1 MLDVAF
7 NVKRLPGWGALRD
20 NETPADIERQ
30 SKASITEPCDRDLR
44 FDDGRAANGGDD
56 RADFVVSIMR
66 VIDRLATPESHEI
79 ADAALASDRGPEE
92 TKPQLS
98 GSVLLSRLIVGNRR
112 SPGVR
117 GGTVVGLNQT
127 RVTSSPRC
135 QTNPRSMGIISRSL
149 RSSPTTKSSISDI
162 FGPALL
168 STVAAPI
175 MQ

>member
-1 MLDVAF
+1 MRCLLILMSLVFLMTTQVSATPKYF
-7 NVKRLPGWGALRD
+7 INVKRLPGWGALRD
-20 NETPADIERQ
+20 NETPADIEHQ

-98 GSVLLSRLIVGNRR
+98 GSILLSRLIVGLEARAMIGCENSAFPWRR
-112 SPGVR
+112 
-117 GGTVVGLNQT
+117 
-127 RVTSSPRC
+127 
-135 QTNPRSMGIISRSL
+135 
-149 RSSPTTKSSISDI
+149 
-162 FGPALL
+162 
-168 STVAAPI
+168 
-175 MQ
+175 